1 MWFPWKNSNNAE
13 VSRKESPITDAPEAN
28 VELPTGRNIQDT
40 SEPAKDEAPVTSQP
54 LSADQVVHDSSL
66 DTQPAAGSQPEM
78 RSSSDSVGRQSE
90 EKDVRQQT
98 AKLQEIHLAPKN
110 QSAGSQSSNK
120 ERTLADPFL
129 TLTDEGTRQDT
140 AAVEPTSNTLDKTW
154 RQLSSLVDSYTGNLI
169 TTGDARR
176 DVSAKREI
184 VLRQLDIFST
194 SNGDSIPSD
203 LHAALSHLQEAEQKL
218 QEEDTLLVEQGDQ
231 IVEQG
236 NRIFG
241 PATQA
246 TLDFLEQ
253 QGITVQSLDTRSQG
267 SIVSQN
273 DIRRDETSDARLYLS
288 KKGDVDLL
296 RENLMELEEEQ
307 LLAAEGVN
315 ANQEEEPAILEALES
330 RKRNLMQQLEEAEE
344 TLLQLR
350 DKLPDRQVNI
360 PEDQL
365 RPLGD
370 EDLLAATSEPA
381 NLDLERETAQETLT
395 IPDLD
400 ENTSL
405 IPSGRQHSL
414 GQILNTVTD
423 DNTIR
428 SNMLVNAYLLYQLR
442 LLPEEQETYT
452 EALKRAAQST
462 DFPLETDLRHL
473 MLGHW
478 FEDVPKS
485 KTKSKPSRRRVFS
498 QEKGS
503 LAVHTTQSLRTTQR
517 QSEPQKVQHRP
528 PFHAGDDSVRRKSLS
543 PRKQHLN
550 DRASLG

>member
-1 MWFPWKNSNNAE
+1 MS
-13 VSRKESPITDAPEAN
+13 
-28 VELPTGRNIQDT
+28 
-40 SEPAKDEAPVTSQP
+40 
-54 LSADQVVHDSSL
+54 
-66 DTQPAAGSQPEM
+66 
-78 RSSSDSVGRQSE
+78 SSSDSVGRQAE

-98 AKLQEIHLAPKN
+98 SEVQEIRVAGRN
-110 QSAGSQSSNK
+110 QSAESQSTNK
-120 ERTLADPFL
+120 ERTLADLFL

-140 AAVEPTSNTLDKTW
+140 AVLEPTSNTLDETW

-169 TTGDARR
+169 TAGDARR
-176 DVSAKREI
+176 DVCAKREI
-184 VLRQLDIFST
+184 LLRQLDVFSA
-194 SNGDSIPSD
+194 SNGGLIPPD
-203 LHAALSHLQEAEQKL
+203 LHGALSNLQEAEQKL

-236 NRIFG
+236 TRIFG

-246 TLDFLEQ
+246 TLDFLQQ

-273 DIRRDETSDARLYLS
+273 DIRRDETTDARLYLS

-307 LLAAEGVN
+307 ILAAEGVN
-315 ANQEEEPAILEALES
+315 NNQEEPAILGALES
-330 RKRNLMQQLEEAEE
+330 RKRDLMQQLEEAEE

-365 RPLGD
+365 RPLG
-370 EDLLAATSEPA
+370 EEEMPTTEPA
-381 NLDLERETAQETLT
+381 NLDPEHEIAQETMT
-395 IPDLD
+395 ITDLD
-400 ENTSL
+400 ENTRL

-414 GQILNTVTD
+414 RQILNTVTD

-428 SNMLVNAYLLYQLR
+428 SNILVNAYLLYQLR

-462 DFPLETDLRHL
+462 NFPLETDLRHL

-517 QSEPQKVQHRP
+517 QSEPQKVQHRL
-528 PFHAGDDSVRRKSLS
+528 PFHSGDEPARRSLS
-543 PRKQHLN
+543 PRNQHLN